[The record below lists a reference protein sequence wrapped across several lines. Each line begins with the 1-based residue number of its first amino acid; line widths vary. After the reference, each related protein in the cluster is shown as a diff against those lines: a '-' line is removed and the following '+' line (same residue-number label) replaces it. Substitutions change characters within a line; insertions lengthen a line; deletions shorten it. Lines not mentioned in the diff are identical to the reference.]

1 LIRDFIDTSV
11 FVGAFWG
18 DHVDHES
25 SLEIFAQAR
34 KSVTACSAHSLAE
47 VYAVMTA
54 LPVRPQISPDQVLL
68 FVEQIR
74 DKTTIV
80 ALNEGEYVS
89 AMRAASES
97 AVVGGRIYDFL
108 LLAAARKIDPKNIY
122 TWNAKHFRDLAPD
135 WEKRVRTPKQA

>member
-1 LIRDFIDTSV
+1 LIKDFLDTSV

-25 SLEIFAQAR
+25 NLEIFAQAR

-54 LPVRPQISPDQVLL
+54 LPVRPLISPDQVLL
-68 FVEQIR
+68 FVDQIP

-80 ALNEGEYVS
+80 ALNDGEHVS
-89 AMRAASES
+89 AIRAASEL

-108 LLAAARKIDPKNIY
+108 LLAAAVRSIRNIY
-122 TWNAKHFRDLAPD
+122 TWNVKHFRDLAPD
-135 WEKRVRTPKQA
+135 WEKRARTPKQA